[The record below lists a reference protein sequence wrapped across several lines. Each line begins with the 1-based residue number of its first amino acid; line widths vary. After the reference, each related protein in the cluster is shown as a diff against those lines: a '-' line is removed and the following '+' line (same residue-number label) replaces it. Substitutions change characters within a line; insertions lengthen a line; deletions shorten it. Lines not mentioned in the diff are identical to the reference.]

1 MHVEFPLGDQGRT
14 ITVRRPSDHQFFA
27 LTLIRRPTS
36 TSTAKDR
43 STFMTRVLT
52 LVESLI
58 DPDDWAQIET
68 DMLRAELSPE
78 DLLRLVGDVL
88 NFAWHADR
96 SNEADPDGEPDG
108 PRPVRPAPRVV
119 SGG

>member
-96 SNEADPDGEPDG
+96 STEVDSDGEPDA
-108 PRPVRPAPRVV
+108 PVPVRPAPRVV